1 MSSLSQAVRKVIMTM
16 PRVDKKGIKEKDDL
30 GFDIYL
36 DADYVHAVLIDK
48 LKDMITADD
57 LIPMLQDLAKTKP
70 WIKKI
75 IALLNNDNALLSQF
89 YQDFRKDFSPYWI
102 QKRHVGSNGQ
112 VTWETVAVNKPE
124 GTYYLLD
131 AWRDNYESGTI
142 LDKDSVYDKTGGVS
156 KENA

>member
-1 MSSLSQAVRKVIMTM
+1 
-16 PRVDKKGIKEKDDL
+16 
-30 GFDIYL
+30 
-36 DADYVHAVLIDK
+36 
-48 LKDMITADD
+48 MITADD

-75 IALLNNDNALLSQF
+75 IALLNNDNALFSQF

-112 VTWETVAVNKPE
+112 ITWETVAVNKPE

-156 KENA
+156 KENAQKGLDIVNELLSKFNKLSTEEAIDEINK